1 MEFIAARD
9 FRVRPGMVWKK
20 LKKSGSLFITSRGK
34 PVAMLRDVEGHDLA
48 EEIKFEALA
57 KGMAAV
63 SRMREHALHT
73 GLAGMSEVEIENEI
87 QSARKG
93 R

>member
-1 MEFIAARD
+1 MDFVAARD

-48 EEIKFEALA
+48 EEIKCEALA

-63 SRMREHALHT
+63 SRMREHAQRM
-73 GLAGMSEVEIENEI
+73 GIAGMSDVEIDKEI
-87 QSARKG
+87 QLARKN